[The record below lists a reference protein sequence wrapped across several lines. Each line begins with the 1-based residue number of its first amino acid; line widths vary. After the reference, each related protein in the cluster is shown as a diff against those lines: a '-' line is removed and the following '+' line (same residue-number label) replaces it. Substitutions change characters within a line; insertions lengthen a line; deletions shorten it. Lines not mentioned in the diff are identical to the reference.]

1 MALHHGEAFI
11 FAISAEIL
19 SGRNKI
25 INAKEQVKQIKKY
38 STSKPVDKIKYFL
51 LSNKT
56 KNYNY
61 IRHYVYLV
69 NFTCI
74 IKR

>member
-25 INAKEQVKQIKKY
+25 INAKKNSKTNKKIFY
-38 STSKPVDKIKYFL
+38 E
-51 LSNKT
+51 
-56 KNYNY
+56 
-61 IRHYVYLV
+61 
-69 NFTCI
+69 
-74 IKR
+74 